1 MLSASIQCT
10 ETFQHSALCSPL
22 SHSPPA
28 AGATPAVNCWLQMQH
43 CHRIQTRVSS
53 YLQLLLLTASLPPP
67 LLNLR
72 ELEDIAR
79 TLSEALQQ
87 LLTATNSHHNTLEA
101 KKHARYY
108 FFSIK
113 SAPSY
118 QTILPLLQQLLMGN
132 NALFTGKKDSGYS
145 ASFGGQ
151 SQQHKGT
158 GGAQIIFKS
167 MHHWMRILA
176 KQVVS

>member
-1 MLSASIQCT
+1 
-10 ETFQHSALCSPL
+10 
-22 SHSPPA
+22 
-28 AGATPAVNCWLQMQH
+28 MQH

-101 KKHARYY
+101 KKLAR
-108 FFSIK
+108 
-113 SAPSY
+113 
-118 QTILPLLQQLLMGN
+118 L
-132 NALFTGKKDSGYS
+132 
-145 ASFGGQ
+145 
-151 SQQHKGT
+151 
-158 GGAQIIFKS
+158 
-167 MHHWMRILA
+167 
-176 KQVVS
+176 